1 MTSDTV
7 TIRYLGGCNKIT
19 IIITMRY
26 RKSAEDSHT
35 TVVTIIYMQIKI
47 DHDIL
52 ILDDVLIIDN
62 GILIIDNGILII
74 EYDIL

>member
-1 MTSDTV
+1 MRSDTV
-7 TIRYLGGCNKIT
+7 TIRYLGGCNKITIT

-62 GILIIDNGILII
+62 GILII